1 MDVKSKAEHDAVADL
16 VMLDSYMRWALLA
29 AEEVVGEKGLA
40 IVLREAGL
48 EQLIGNYP
56 PNEDTTS
63 FGLTF
68 GDYASLFAGLLNFYG
83 RAGKSMLL
91 RVGRVSSR
99 HAIEQ
104 QGALFNVA
112 ATAAMKVL
120 PVQMQLRVGLENM
133 QKGFRKIWTPLGVEF
148 HASVDDRGES
158 FAYVIEECPM
168 CAGKQ
173 ADRAICL
180 SFSGSLQESARWLTG
195 HDFEVDEVECRA
207 LGAKTCEWEISK
219 KPKE

>member
-1 MDVKSKAEHDAVADL
+1 
-16 VMLDSYMRWALLA
+16 MRWALLA

-48 EQLIGNYP
+48 EQLVGNYP

-91 RVGRVSSR
+91 RVGRVSSK

-112 ATAAMKVL
+112 ATAAIKVL

-133 QKGFRKIWTPLGVEF
+133 QKGFRKMWQTFGVEF
-148 HASVDDRGES
+148 DVSLEDRGEK
-158 FAYVIEECPM
+158 FAYVAPQCPM
-168 CAGKQ
+168 CAGLQ
-173 ADRAICL
+173 ADRAVCL
-180 SFSGSLQESARWLTG
+180 SFTGSLQESARWLTG
-195 HDFEVDEVECRA
+195 HDFQVDEVECRA
-207 LGAKTCEWEISK
+207 LGAPACVWEISK
-219 KPKE
+219 KRKE